1 MTTNICEKLKNLF
14 EKHTNYN
21 SFACSA
27 QNKYGLKLNIIQDG
41 DSCYSDFKLDRM
53 YTGFPNIIHGGIQ
66 ATIIDEIGFWAMFNK
81 YKTVGL
87 TTKLSIE
94 YLNKV
99 EPEINLKALV
109 TKIIKSDLDVNV
121 EVHIK
126 TNLSLI
132 HI

>member
-81 YKTVGL
+81 YKTVGSVSYTHL
-87 TTKLSIE
+87 TLPTKRI
-94 YLNKV
+94 V
-99 EPEINLKALV
+99 
-109 TKIIKSDLDVNV
+109 
-121 EVHIK
+121 
-126 TNLSLI
+126 
-132 HI
+132 

>member
-1 MTTNICEKLKNLF
+1 MTINICEKLKNLF

-21 SFACSA
+21 SFACSS

-81 YKTVGL
+81 YKTVGI

-94 YLNKV
+94 K
-99 EPEINLKALV
+99 
-109 TKIIKSDLDVNV
+109 
-121 EVHIK
+121 
-126 TNLSLI
+126 
-132 HI
+132 